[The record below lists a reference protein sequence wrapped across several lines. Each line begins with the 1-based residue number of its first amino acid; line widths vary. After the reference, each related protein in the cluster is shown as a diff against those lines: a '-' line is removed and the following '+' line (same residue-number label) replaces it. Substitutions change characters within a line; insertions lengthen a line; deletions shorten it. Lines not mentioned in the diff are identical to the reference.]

1 VTLLIP
7 LLIGVAVAAV
17 VGLVAWLVP
26 ARSRAVERQLD
37 ELEHA
42 SAIDDPG
49 VRTRRQRQSQQLKA
63 VLEFVGEKVSETVGE
78 GAGRG
83 ARGTAAPAADL
94 SGDPRHAS
102 PLRQQ
107 LIHAGYREPSA
118 VAIYWGARLALT
130 VGLGALGFLV
140 LQAVTGDSVRALL
153 AGGWGAGL
161 GWVGPSVRVRSRAR
175 ARQKDIQ
182 RALADALDLMV
193 VCVEAGLALNQA
205 LVRVADEIRH
215 VSQVT
220 SDELTLVNLE
230 IRAGVPRDEALRNLG
245 DRTGVADLQSLVA
258 MLIQTDRFG
267 TSVAQALRV
276 HSDTMRTKRRQ
287 RAEEAAA
294 KTTIKL
300 VFPLAFCIFPALF
313 VVILGPALISIYRT
327 LAGMK

>member
-1 VTLLIP
+1 MTLLIP

-17 VGLVAWLVP
+17 VGLAAWLVP
-26 ARSRAVERQLD
+26 ARSRAVERQLE
-37 ELEHA
+37 ELEQA

-49 VRTRRQRQSQQLKA
+49 VSTRRQRQSQQLKA
-63 VLEFVGEKVSETVGE
+63 VLEFVGERVNDTVGD
-78 GAGRG
+78 GAGRR
-83 ARGTAAPAADL
+83 ARAKEAPAADL

-118 VAIYWGARLALT
+118 VAIYWGTKLMLT
-130 VGLGALGFLV
+130 IGLGLLGFL
-140 LQAVTGDSVRALL
+140 LAKTLSGDAAKVLL
-153 AGGWGAGL
+153 AAGWGAAL
-161 GWVGPSVRVRSRAR
+161 GWVGPSLKVRSRAR

-182 RALADALDLMV
+182 RSLADALDLMV

-205 LVRVADEIRH
+205 LVRVAEEIRH
-215 VSQVT
+215 VSAVT

-230 IRAGVPRDEALRNLG
+230 IRAGVPREEALRNLG

-258 MLIQTDRFG
+258 MLVQTDRFG

>member
-1 VTLLIP
+1 MTLLIP
-7 LLIGVAVAAV
+7 LLIGVAVAAA

-63 VLEFVGEKVSETVGE
+63 VLEFVGERVSETVGE
-78 GAGRG
+78 GASRG
-83 ARGTAAPAADL
+83 ARGRAAPAADL

-118 VAIYWGARLALT
+118 VAIFWGARLALT

-140 LQAVTGDSVRALL
+140 LQAATGDGVRALL
-153 AGGWGAGL
+153 AAGWGAGL

-245 DRTGVADLQSLVA
+245 DRTGVTDLQSLVA